1 MCRLTTPYGYPIG
14 VLHSGANAV
23 PFTRSLL
30 GIAPLKM
37 PDWVVVFA
45 GSIAPFLAVENLVKC

>member
-14 VLHSGANAV
+14 VSTRANAV

-37 PDWVVVFA
+37 PEWVVVFA